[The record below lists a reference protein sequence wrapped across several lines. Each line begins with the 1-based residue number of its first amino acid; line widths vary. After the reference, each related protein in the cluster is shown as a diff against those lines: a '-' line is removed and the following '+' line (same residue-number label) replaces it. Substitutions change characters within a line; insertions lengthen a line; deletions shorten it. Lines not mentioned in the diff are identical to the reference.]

1 MKNSL
6 LLFSFLFIGA
16 SLFAQNAKYDAA
28 MTKAITHLD
37 SAQTSAQH
45 LEVANDFARIASA
58 EPKEWLPNYY
68 AALSHLSAAFI
79 LLKENPAKALETIDV
94 AQTSL
99 DKAKTLAPG
108 ESEVAVLQAYI
119 LIARV
124 SENPMVK
131 GQELSPRVFAEL
143 GKAAGM
149 NPNNPRAPL
158 LQGMYTMN
166 MPEFYGG
173 GATNAKPFFEKAA
186 LLFEKETPGAIMPHW
201 GKDTNAY
208 FLEQIAKK

>member
-1 MKNSL
+1 MKNAL
-6 LLFSFLFIGA
+6 LLFSFLFIGI

-28 MTKAITHLD
+28 MTKAITRLD

-45 LEVANDFARIASA
+45 LESANDFARIASA

-68 AALSHLSAAFI
+68 AALGHLSAAFI
-79 LLKENPAKALETIDV
+79 LLKENPSKAIETIDV

-108 ESEVAVLQAYI
+108 ESEIAVLQAYI

-131 GQELSPRVFAEL
+131 GQELSPKVFAEL

-149 NPNNPRAPL
+149 NPNNPRAPF

-186 LLFEKETPGAIMPHW
+186 ALFEREKPEAIMPHW